1 MVVVLRR
8 GFLIAIATQ
17 LLIMGYLIRVE

>member
-8 GFLIAIATQ
+8 GFLIAIAPQ